1 VDNGF
6 PEGDLPGEE
15 LPGEGLPDQPET
27 PALSPQSD
35 RPQAADTPRAG
46 TPDSR
51 SLETRPVLAAAWPAA
66 LLLVVIALVSGWR
79 LAHRQPLMPGS
90 PSAAGQSLAAPGS
103 LQAGQ
108 VPLPELP
115 EIDPHSPLAGGAIPR
130 RPMLR
135 TIIPTRPRQEVI
147 TYTVAK
153 GDSVFEIADK
163 FNLRPETVL
172 WGNYTV
178 LFDNP
183 DQIAVGMQLTIPPTD
198 GVLYQ
203 WQPGDSLE
211 SVAGRFE
218 ARTEDILHWPG
229 NQLDLIDP
237 QVAPNTWVMVP
248 GGQREFRTWVI
259 PTIPRG
265 RAGVSSSVYGAGA
278 CEGSLDG
285 AYGTGTFVW
294 PAANHLLSGND
305 YWSGHLAIDIAAGD
319 GASIFASD
327 AGVVVFAGWAN
338 GGYGNTVIIDHGNG
352 YQTLYAHMSSVIAR
366 CGQSASQGAAIG
378 VAGSTGNS
386 TGTHLHF
393 EVRYMGG
400 FVSPWT
406 VLPAP

>member
-1 VDNGF
+1 VDQGF
-6 PEGDLPGEE
+6 PAEDF
-15 LPGEGLPDQPET
+15 PDPTET
-27 PALSPQSD
+27 PTPSPQNDS
-35 RPQAADTPRAG
+35 PTAADTPEVDLAE
-46 TPDSR
+46 SR
-51 SLETRPVLAAAWPAA
+51 RLETRPEPIEQAAPVEPAGRGNLAAAAWVAA
-66 LLLVVIALVSGWR
+66 LLLVALALGLGWR
-79 LAHRQPLMPGS
+79 YARPGAGGSAPAAPASGDLRASGVALPALALSDTQ
-90 PSAAGQSLAAPGS
+90 AAPG
-103 LQAGQ
+103 
-108 VPLPELP
+108 
-115 EIDPHSPLAGGAIPR
+115 GGAIQR

-135 TIIPTRPRQEVI
+135 TIIPTRPRQDVI
-147 TYTVAK
+147 TYTVEK
-153 GDSVFEIADK
+153 GDSVFEIADQ

-172 WGNYTV
+172 WGNYAA
-178 LFDNP
+178 LNDSP
-183 DQIAVGMQLTIPPTD
+183 DQIEVGMVLTIPPTD

-218 ARTEDILHWPG
+218 ARPEDILHWPG
-229 NQLDLIDP
+229 NQLDLINP
-237 QVAPNTWVMVP
+237 QVEPRSWVMVP

-265 RAGVSSSVYGAGA
+265 RAGVSSSVYGGGA
-278 CEGSLDG
+278 CEGPFDG

-294 PAANHLLSGND
+294 PAANHMLSGND

-319 GASIFASD
+319 GSTIFASD
-327 AGVVVFAGWAN
+327 AGVVVFAGWAT
-338 GGYGNTVIIDHGNG
+338 GGYGNTIMIDHGNG

-366 CGQSASQGAAIG
+366 CGQSVSQGGSIG